1 MIALDNQP
9 FSIVEDYGFIELM
22 AHLQPRYLIP
32 SRRFFTT
39 KILSDEHD
47 RVIKIIKNE
56 IQTTE
61 HIAFTSDLWTN
72 DNSKNSFLS
81 LTAHWLTPLFKQRN
95 AILRAKNLETAHTG
109 HETEIF
115 KYFSA
120 PTIPRDSEPLDW
132 WRAQTEYPSLK
143 KVAKKFLTS
152 PLSSVYS
159 ERLFSEFGNIY
170 EEKRSRIL
178 PETGEKLLFLHHNLK
193 LF

>member
-1 MIALDNQP
+1 MDELAGEIAD
-9 FSIVEDYGFIELM
+9 
-22 AHLQPRYLIP
+22 
-32 SRRFFTT
+32 
-39 KILSDEHD
+39 D
-47 RVIKIIKNE
+47 RQNE
-56 IQTTE
+56 TI
-61 HIAFTSDLWTN
+61 
-72 DNSKNSFLS
+72 
-81 LTAHWLTPLFKQRN
+81 
-95 AILRAKNLETAHTG
+95 
-109 HETEIF
+109 ETETF

-170 EEKRSRIL
+170 EEKGSRLL